1 MATPPVHWYFRNR
14 FLPNSLGAG
23 ISPPNTCSMRNLTIF
38 ALLVCAFAAVSS
50 AQDNR
55 VFDWTP
61 ANSETIPLEPASL
74 HAGRVYHPAA
84 GGGNMHVQIDSRYP
98 VTVAMV
104 WADEWNAAMQ
114 DPAAS
119 PNFSFLCLKEHVTS
133 SIYECHL
140 PSERPMILTF
150 RDERKPQ
157 KPVVA
162 TIGAVL
168 GPGARPFMSFNDLHI
183 QYYSWSCVNN
193 CVLPCFEWRRILN
206 EKYEITP
213 APKVY
218 SLMTPD
224 HDDQE
229 LNVKIKSPIPLTV
242 ALLPSH
248 LADQVYDKTVSL
260 SDALGKTGC
269 KERGVQS
276 MSFHCSF
283 NVANGT
289 QTLLILPDIDVSGH
303 KKANVEV
310 KTVKCVDH
318 CELLAPPPNP

>member
-1 MATPPVHWYFRNR
+1 
-14 FLPNSLGAG
+14 
-23 ISPPNTCSMRNLTIF
+23 MRNLSILA
-38 ALLVCAFAAVSS
+38 ALLLGALTAISI

-61 ANSETIPLEPASL
+61 ANNETIPLEPASL
-74 HAGRVYHPAA
+74 HAGRIYHPAA

-114 DPAAS
+114 HPEAP
-119 PNFSFLCLKEHVTS
+119 PNFTFLCVKEHVTS
-133 SIYECHL
+133 MLYECHL
-140 PSERPMILTF
+140 PSERPMTITF
-150 RDERKPQ
+150 HDERKPE
-157 KPVVA
+157 KPVVTA
-162 TIGAVL
+162 IGIIL
-168 GPGARPFMSFNDLHI
+168 GPSARPFMSPNDLHI

-193 CVLPCFEWRRILN
+193 CILPEFHWRRILN

-224 HDDQE
+224 HDGQE

-248 LADQVYDKTVSL
+248 LADQVYDKSVTL
-260 SDALGKTGC
+260 ADALGQTGC

-289 QTLLILPDIDVSGH
+289 QTLFILPDIDFSGH
-303 KKANVEV
+303 KNAKVEV
-310 KTVKCVDH
+310 ETVKCVEYCD
-318 CELLAPPPNP
+318 LLPPPPNP

>member
-1 MATPPVHWYFRNR
+1 MRI
-14 FLPNSLGAG
+14 LSSLAV
-23 ISPPNTCSMRNLTIF
+23 
-38 ALLVCAFAAVSS
+38 LLVCGFVVTVN

-61 ANSETIPLEPASL
+61 ANSETIPMEPASL

-84 GGGNMHVQIDSRYP
+84 GGGNMHVGIESRYP
-98 VTVAMV
+98 VTVAMA

-114 DPAAS
+114 HPDAPV
-119 PNFSFLCLKEHVTS
+119 NFEFLCVKEHVTS
-133 SIYECHL
+133 TTYECHL

-150 RDERKPQ
+150 RDERRPE
-157 KPVVA
+157 KPVVS
-162 TIGAVL
+162 TIRVIL
-168 GPGARPFMSFNDLHI
+168 GPGAQLISPNDLHI
-183 QYYSWSCVNN
+183 QYYSWSCVDN
-193 CVLPCFEWRRILN
+193 CILPEFHWRRILN
-206 EKYEITP
+206 EKYEVTP

-224 HDDQE
+224 HDGQE
-229 LNVKIKSPIPLTV
+229 LSVKIKSPIPLTV

-248 LADQVYDKTVSL
+248 LADQVYDKSVSL
-260 SDALGKTGC
+260 TDALSQTGC

-276 MSFHCSF
+276 MSFNCTF

-289 QTLLILPDIDVSGH
+289 QTLLILPDITFSGH

-310 KTVKCVDH
+310 NTVKCVDR
-318 CELLAPPPNP
+318 CDLLAPPPNP